1 MEGES
6 RNLNL
11 GIMTGKGRKLADM
24 GRMHKSRNEY
34 IRGTAHVE
42 RFKDK
47 VTKEKLRWFGHVH
60 RWDGG

>member
-1 MEGES
+1 
-6 RNLNL
+6 
-11 GIMTGKGRKLADM
+11 MTGKGRKLADM